1 MLLICS
7 AVAMMVGSV
16 TTWVSSSSSIA
27 GGSVLGGVPGL
38 SHTVSSSTSGVD
50 AGVSTL
56 VGLNGYIT
64 LIAAAVVLVFAGL
77 MAVSDDL
84 SVRIIGCLFAFVS
97 LGLSIY
103 VVVRLVQKINDL
115 HTARGTSVSLGW
127 GAILLLATAVMATLI
142 TLFEVT
148 KNR

>member
-7 AVAMMVGSV
+7 AIAMMVGSV
-16 TTWVSSSSSIA
+16 ATWVSSSSSIA
-27 GGSVLGGVPGL
+27 GGSTLGGVSGV
-38 SHTVSSSTSGVD
+38 SHTISSTTSGVD
-50 AGVSTL
+50 VGVSSL
-56 VGLNGYIT
+56 LGVNGYIT

-84 SVRIIGCLFAFVS
+84 SVRIIGCLFAFIS

-115 HTARGTSVSLGW
+115 HPAHGTSVSLGW
-127 GAILLLATAVMATLI
+127 GAILMLAAAVVATLI
-142 TLFEVT
+142 TLFEIT